1 MTRRPRSVPPEQRQ
15 VYVQVVEGL
24 LQHGLKGQV
33 SPRLRERLR
42 QAGVDL
48 DRPLLPL
55 YPVPLWARC
64 MDIVV
69 EEVYPDVPRA
79 EGYALLARAHVEGYG
94 ATLLGRAVMGVMRV
108 LGPRRMVHR
117 LPEVL
122 RGTDNYTEATLTE
135 RGPTHFELHLN
146 SSFSAPGYVEALF
159 EGMLAAGGAKA
170 PRVTK
175 VHDDGDSSTYAL
187 TWTPEP

>member
-1 MTRRPRSVPPEQRQ
+1 MTRTPRFVPPEQRH

-24 LQHGLKGQV
+24 LQHGLRGQV

-64 MDIVV
+64 LHIIV
-69 EEVYPDVPRA
+69 EETWPGTPREEA
-79 EGYALLARAHVEGYG
+79 FRRLARAHVEGYG
-94 ATLLGRAVMGVMRV
+94 ATLLGRAVMSVMRL
-108 LGPRRMVHR
+108 LGPKRVAHR

-122 RGTDNYTEATLTE
+122 RGTDNYTEAVLTE
-135 RGPTHFELHLN
+135 RGPAHYELRIN
-146 SSFSAPGYVEALF
+146 SVIDAPGYVESLF
-159 EGMLAAGGAKA
+159 EAVLQVGGAQA

-175 VHDDGDSSTYAL
+175 LHEEQDGTVYSL
-187 TWTPEP
+187 TWTER

>member
-1 MTRRPRSVPPEQRQ
+1 VSHRPRSVPPEQRQ

-24 LQHGLKGQV
+24 LQHGLKGRI

-64 MDIVV
+64 MQIIV
-69 EEVYPDVPRA
+69 EEVYPGMTKVEA
-79 EGYALLARAHVEGYG
+79 FGHLARAHVEGYG

-108 LGPRRMVHR
+108 LGPKRMVLR

-122 RGTDNYTEATLTE
+122 RATDNYTEATLKE
-135 RGPTHFELHLN
+135 LGPARYEIRFN
-146 SSFSAPGYVEALF
+146 SSLEAPGYVEGLLEAL
-159 EGMLAAGGAKA
+159 LTAGGAKA
-170 PRVTK
+170 PMATK
-175 VHDDGDSSTYAL
+175 VHDDGASAAFVL
-187 TWTPEP
+187 TWTEG

>member
-1 MTRRPRSVPPEQRQ
+1 MPPEQRQ

-24 LQHGLKGQV
+24 LQHGLRGQV
-33 SPRLRERLR
+33 SPRLKERLR

-64 MDIVV
+64 LNIII
-69 EEVYPDVPRA
+69 EETQPGVPREEA
-79 EGYALLARAHVEGYG
+79 FRRLARAHVEGYG
-94 ATLLGRAVMGVMRV
+94 ATLLGRAVMSVMRL
-108 LGPRRMVHR
+108 LGPRRVVQR

-122 RGTDNYTEATLTE
+122 RGTDNYTEATVTE
-135 RGPTHFELHLN
+135 LGPAHHELRIN
-146 SSFSAPGYVEALF
+146 SVIDAPGYVEALF
-159 EGMLAAGGAKA
+159 EAVLQVGGAHA

-175 VHDDGDSSTYAL
+175 LREDADGTVYVL
-187 TWTPEP
+187 TWTER